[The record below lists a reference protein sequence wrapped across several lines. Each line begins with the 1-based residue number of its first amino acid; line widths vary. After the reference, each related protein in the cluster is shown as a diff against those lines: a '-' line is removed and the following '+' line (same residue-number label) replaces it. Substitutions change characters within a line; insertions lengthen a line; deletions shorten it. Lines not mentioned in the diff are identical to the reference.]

1 MRSAWECNILTP
13 RNCIHL
19 SSPRQKVSKNN
30 SHVDGEKNDT
40 CRPSDCITDEIELL
54 LSDILC
60 PEADATDQEGPVGRT
75 TGVRVRCREAAR
87 PALRCN
93 VNSCNSKLPEKS
105 KLLRILW
112 GVVSVRSRLPGFN

>member
-19 SSPRQKVSKNN
+19 LSPRQKVSKNN

-40 CRPSDCITDEIELL
+40 CHPSDCITDEIDLL

-60 PEADATDQEGPVGRT
+60 PEADATDQEGSVGRT
-75 TGVRVRCREAAR
+75 TGVRVQCHEASV
-87 PALRCN
+87 AL
-93 VNSCNSKLPEKS
+93 
-105 KLLRILW
+105 
-112 GVVSVRSRLPGFN
+112 